1 MGKEK
6 DKDKKDK
13 DKKDK
18 DKDKEKKDK
27 KDKDKD
33 KEKKDKKDKDKKK
46 DKDSKEKKEK
56 KEEKKGKLESEWALE
71 VSKHLDNLIVAYE
84 KIVKKF
90 QDLDNYILPEA
101 ESKEDFIEKVK
112 KSISDLPEPSQNVFL
127 AFLDSL
133 P

>member
-6 DKDKKDK
+6 KDKSKDKEKKKSEKEKKEKKKFEKEKKDKKK
-13 DKKDK
+13 SE
-18 DKDKEKKDK
+18 KEKKDK
-27 KDKDKD
+27 KD
-33 KEKKDKKDKDKKK
+33 
-46 DKDSKEKKEK
+46 K

-71 VSKHLDNLIVAYE
+71 VSIHLDNLIVAYE

-90 QDLDNYILPEA
+90 QDLDNYILPDSS
-101 ESKEDFIEKVK
+101 SKEDFIEKVK

-127 AFLDSL
+127 TFLDNL